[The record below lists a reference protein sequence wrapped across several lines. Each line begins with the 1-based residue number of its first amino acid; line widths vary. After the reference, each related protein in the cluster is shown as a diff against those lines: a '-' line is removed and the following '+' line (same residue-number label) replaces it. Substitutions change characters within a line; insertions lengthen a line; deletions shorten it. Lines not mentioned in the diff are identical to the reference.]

1 MVPVAWKMT
10 RRPISTA
17 WSAQA
22 LTELGIDI
30 SDHHPTQLGDTL
42 IHAADLIVIVGTQAQ
57 LEPTDTPIE
66 TWETVEPSQR
76 GIDGIDGMRLIRDD
90 IAAHVN
96 NLAAR
101 LTDHPD
107 RPHHKT
113 QPYK

>member
-1 MVPVAWKMT
+1 MRVQAPIMWRAVAGWANHVLHEH
-10 RRPISTA
+10 RRNA
-17 WSAQA
+17 DAVK
-22 LTELGIDI
+22 
-30 SDHHPTQLGDTL
+30 
-42 IHAADLIVIVGTQAQ
+42 AASS
-57 LEPTDTPIE
+57 
-66 TWETVEPSQR
+66 SQR